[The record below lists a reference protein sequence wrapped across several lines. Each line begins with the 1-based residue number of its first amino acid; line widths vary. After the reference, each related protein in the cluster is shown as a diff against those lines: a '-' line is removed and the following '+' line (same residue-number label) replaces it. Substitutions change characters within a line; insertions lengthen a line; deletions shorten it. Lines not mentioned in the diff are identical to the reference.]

1 MKFNEWKDNWM
12 RSLPGYRGFVNTADM
27 QEAWEAGV
35 TEGLR
40 RAQVAR
46 SDTTQGGGSQTPAPL
61 ACRWPECGCRA
72 DLGEAWKACST
83 KGA

>member
-1 MKFNEWKDNWM
+1 MNFDEWWEKNTRSFLHNEGIAKM
-12 RSLPGYRGFVNTADM
+12 TAR
-27 QEAWEAGV
+27 AGWEAGV

-46 SDTTQGGGSQTPAPL
+46 SDTTQGGGSQTPAPV

-72 DLGEAWKACST
+72 DLGEAWKVCST

>member
-1 MKFNEWKDNWM
+1 MRFNEWKDNWM

-40 RAQVAR
+40 RAVEER
-46 SDTTQGGGSQTPAPL
+46 SGTTQWGGSQEASTEAQSCAFP
-61 ACRWPECGCRA
+61 CRA
-72 DLGEAWKACST
+72 YETCKCKAG
-83 KGA
+83 GA